1 MRGAAALLVAI
12 ALAACDRTKVAER
25 AETTAVT
32 SSASTAPKMTAPGD
46 AAPEAAASVDPVD
59 ASIDVA
65 SPPADDPSYVDPA
78 PRAGKSLGHTSV
90 VFRVDLA
97 NGKRAVFKPSS
108 RRGPRRY
115 KGEIAA
121 YRLGVALGLTN
132 VPRAY
137 FRVFDAEALAK
148 ALAEPAAELYA
159 RESIV
164 DGGRV
169 KGAIMPWIDGLQF
182 LPLES
187 EPWRSRWKAW
197 LRRGEAIPD
206 AERGLAA
213 DASTLVCFDW
223 MTGNWDRWS
232 GANVGFDE
240 AKHRL
245 LFVDNDGA
253 FYEAPPKDGLART
266 KRLLDGIDR
275 FSRAFVAHVRALD
288 DARLAAALGDERPGA
303 PLLSKRALAGVTE
316 RRAELV
322 RVIDAK
328 IAAIGE
334 AEALAFP

>member
-1 MRGAAALLVAI
+1 MRRASVLLAAMAAI
-12 ALAACDRTKVAER
+12 ALAACDRAKVAER
-25 AETTAVT
+25 AETTAVASAAAPAMPVASVSPSAST
-32 SSASTAPKMTAPGD
+32 SSAQAIP
-46 AAPEAAASVDPVD
+46 AAP
-59 ASIDVA
+59 
-65 SPPADDPSYVDPA
+65 PPDDPSYVDPA

-90 VFRVDLA
+90 VFRVDLV

-137 FRVFDAEALAK
+137 LRVFDADALGA
-148 ALAEPAAELYA
+148 ALDEPAAELHA

-164 DGGRV
+164 DGSRV
-169 KGAIMPWIDGLQF
+169 KGAIMPWIDKLSF

-197 LRRGEAIPD
+197 LRRGETIPD
-206 AERGLAA
+206 GERELAA

-223 MTGNWDRWS
+223 ITGNWDRWS

-240 AKHRL
+240 GHHRL

-253 FYEAPPKDGLART
+253 FYEAPPKDGLERT

-275 FSRAFVAHVRALD
+275 FSRGFVAHVRALD
-288 DARLAAALGDERPGA
+288 DARLAAAIGDERPGA
-303 PLLSKRALAGVTE
+303 PLLSKRALAGVAE

-322 RVIDAK
+322 RIVDAK